1 MPEGL
6 CTVAISKKGEHEN
19 IYEDMFWLPQVR
31 VMEDGL
37 ESFCSALRETGYQ
50 KTDRYERLLKNKFG
64 IEVQLNEGE
73 SLLKQI
79 VEHEPF
85 VVFESY
91 PEEEEWWSDEM
102 ESGYADMP
110 RLPTGAKIYVSEQE
124 QYRHVN
130 DIGYFLAT
138 LAEEMHSPIEA
149 NDGFEAEPPEHNRE
163 TRAPAADAQTEY
175 RLGWDL
181 SADGVALTRK
191 PYRVTVHSGEISVH
205 QGSLFSRRFDWECS
219 QQEKYR
225 LLARITDE
233 KDELIL
239 RDMGHTD
246 LSKKIAGIRKSMTII
261 NPQKI
266 LELGRADQE
275 AFFDALD
282 PNWMSALEMAGSSDA
297 GFDDLVEEYAS
308 SPEDYSVGS
317 LLRTFNGN
325 FSKERADDLD
335 FGEGGESVV
344 ILPNHRALRYE

>member
-1 MPEGL
+1 
-6 CTVAISKKGEHEN
+6 
-19 IYEDMFWLPQVR
+19 MFWLPQVR

-138 LAEEMHSPIEA
+138 LA
-149 NDGFEAEPPEHNRE
+149 
-163 TRAPAADAQTEY
+163 
-175 RLGWDL
+175 
-181 SADGVALTRK
+181 
-191 PYRVTVHSGEISVH
+191 
-205 QGSLFSRRFDWECS
+205 
-219 QQEKYR
+219 
-225 LLARITDE
+225 
-233 KDELIL
+233 
-239 RDMGHTD
+239 
-246 LSKKIAGIRKSMTII
+246 
-261 NPQKI
+261 
-266 LELGRADQE
+266 
-275 AFFDALD
+275 
-282 PNWMSALEMAGSSDA
+282 
-297 GFDDLVEEYAS
+297 
-308 SPEDYSVGS
+308 
-317 LLRTFNGN
+317 
-325 FSKERADDLD
+325 
-335 FGEGGESVV
+335 
-344 ILPNHRALRYE
+344 